1 MQILFRGV
9 SFDPLILQKSPAD
22 IILQLRA
29 HPDWTAK
36 ARRGLSS
43 DDLKHL
49 DCDEAT
55 PTLAKMDLS
64 LEAYWK

>member
-1 MQILFRGV
+1 MQPLFRGV
-9 SFDPLILQKSPAD
+9 SFDPLILQKTPAD

-43 DDLKHL
+43 DDLKDF
-49 DCDEAT
+49 DCDEVF

-64 LEAYWK
+64 LEAYWN

>member
-1 MQILFRGV
+1 MQPLFRGV
-9 SFDPLILQKSPAD
+9 SFDPLILQKTPAD
-22 IILQLRA
+22 VILQLRA

-43 DDLKHL
+43 DNFSNF
-49 DCDEAT
+49 DCDEVS

-64 LEAYWK
+64 LEA